1 VSSIK
6 WEFDAITFLDGE
18 LIDDFTARLG
28 WITNQL
34 VVLGFEYKEE
44 EIMRKF
50 LLALPPKLEQIAT
63 SIEMLLDLEMV
74 TDDELVGRLKPSEER
89 INRNGG
95 GTVASLNITKDELIM
110 KLMSCLKITGGGNT
124 N

>member
-1 VSSIK
+1 
-6 WEFDAITFLDGE
+6 
-18 LIDDFTARLG
+18 
-28 WITNQL
+28 

-110 KLMSCLKITGGGNT
+110 KIMSCLKITGGGNT